1 VAAIK
6 VWRLC
11 FWLAVVVVTVGALTP
26 APYLPPQALSVW
38 DKAQHALAFALLG
51 ALGVRV
57 YAARVPVV
65 LLGLLVF
72 GGLIELAQA
81 ATGWRTGDWWDWA
94 ADVVGIAMVYA
105 GWALWR
111 LSYGWHAS
119 TGAR

>member
-1 VAAIK
+1 V
-6 VWRLC
+6 
-11 FWLAVVVVTVGALTP
+11 LAVTVGALTP
-26 APYLPPQALSVW
+26 APYLPPQTLSVW
-38 DKAQHALAFALLG
+38 DKAQHTLAFVLLG
-51 ALGVRV
+51 ALGLRV
-57 YAARVPVV
+57 YAAWVPVV

-94 ADVVGIAMVYA
+94 ADVVGIAMVCA

-111 LSYGWHAS
+111 LRYGWHAS